1 MSDIRKSLILAAI
14 NNKAVALT
22 DEFRRQIVFANDSH
36 EKTVAIKS
44 QVKCKAEIKF

>member
-22 DEFRRQIVFANDSH
+22 DEFGRHHDKQYLLMSPMKNS
-36 EKTVAIKS
+36 S
-44 QVKCKAEIKF
+44 NQKAK